1 MHGARWG
8 FDMDWYLS
16 LFRNLWVV
24 GGLIGGV
31 LFVIA
36 LSAFGSGLSLEDWRN
51 LVFVLAGLIGLPLA
65 LWRSGVAANQV
76 KVATR
81 QVELS
86 EAGQNTDRYQK
97 GASMLGDNRLS
108 VRQAGVFGLTELAKN
123 NFEDYHATVMKLL
136 CSFIK
141 DRSEEQRRLADPLQD
156 TDNNIGTSS
165 PIDKTKA
172 IAADC
177 ETALTSLS
185 DLSKYAK
192 ENGHS
197 TSIGRLDLEAT
208 HLVGVALFRAALRRA
223 YLADADLRDAYLID
237 ADLRGAF
244 LYDADLRGADLV
256 GADLTSANLTGA
268 KLKGADLE
276 RAVFNEAIGLT
287 SEQLELAK
295 NYSPDILKKL
305 REAEKAQKG
314 EAD

>member
-76 KVATR
+76 KVATK

-108 VRQAGVFGLTELAKN
+108 VRQAGVFGLTELAEN
-123 NFEDYHATVMKLL
+123 NFEAYNATVVKLL
-136 CSFIK
+136 CSFIQ
-141 DRSEEQRRLADPLQD
+141 DRSEEQRRLADTWQVIP
-156 TDNNIGTSS
+156 
-165 PIDKTKA
+165 P
-172 IAADC
+172 DC
-177 ETALTSLS
+177 GTALDCLS
-185 DLSKYAK
+185 GLSKYAK
-192 ENGHS
+192 ANDHS
-197 TSIGRLDLEAT
+197 LSTGRLNLKEAN
-208 HLVGVALFRAALRRA
+208 LAGAVLFNAALRKA
-223 YLADADLRDAYLID
+223 YLADADLRDAYLIN
-237 ADLRGAF
+237 ADLRDAF
-244 LYDADLRGADLV
+244 LYDADLRGTDLV
-256 GADLTSANLTGA
+256 GADLTRANLTGA
-268 KLKGADLE
+268 NLEGADLE
-276 RAVFNEAIGLT
+276 SAVFDEAIGLT
-287 SEQLELAK
+287 SEQLEVAK
-295 NYSPDILKKL
+295 NFSPELLEKL
-305 REAEKAQKG
+305 RKAEKAQER